1 MKITHKHL
9 IMETLELN
17 ETNYYDQ
24 NSVAIEFTV
33 EEHELLKDIIIHAT
47 DGMNIAV
54 PYVYDLPKDSEVR
67 QRYEMIESM
76 SERVCKLWKNRF
88 ENVNWR

>member
-1 MKITHKHL
+1 
-9 IMETLELN
+9 METIELN

-24 NSVAIEFTV
+24 KPVSMEFTV
-33 EEHELLKDIIIHAT
+33 EEHELLKDVILHAT
-47 DGMNIAV
+47 DGMSIAV

-76 SERVCKLWKNRF
+76 SEKVCKLWSNRF
-88 ENVNWR
+88 GNAPYQNS